1 MNTLIDPQPRQ
12 QIDKLLGE
20 DNPNPLKDFLYG
32 AAESKLPS
40 RPVESQYQLFVVET
54 MPGGQRE
61 IHRVSNFGERQLA
74 AQNVQRPTFRFRWK
88 CEKLLKRAERIA
100 SLDSGSLDFEQQVTL
115 LWSDVAALK
124 EHLGASSEVNEI
136 VSALLVTYSQFVKRV
151 TPKTVVEALV
161 VIFRMVATYIRLPET
176 AIDTAF
182 DALEDAGVDLN
193 HPLAFGKGHA

>member
-1 MNTLIDPQPRQ
+1 MNSLIDAPRRR

-20 DNPNPLKDFLYG
+20 ENPNPLKDFLYG

-40 RPVESQYQLFVVET
+40 RPEESQYQLFVVET

-61 IHRVSNFGERQLA
+61 IHRVSNYREPELV
-74 AQNVQRPTFRFRWK
+74 AQNAQPPTFRFRWK
-88 CEKLLKRAERIA
+88 CARLLKRAESIA
-100 SLDSGSLDFEQQVTL
+100 GLNSGNLDFEQQVTL

-151 TPKTVVEALV
+151 TPKAVVEALV
-161 VIFRMVATYIRLPET
+161 MIFRLVATHIRLQES

-193 HPLAFGKGHA
+193 HPRVFWKGYA